1 MPLESTQVRILDGH
15 SKIVD
20 GITDDNRHI
29 DSDFLRIGKGVFENL
44 MPKITVAVNRGNIE
58 IWQLHG
64 SPKMDRSCSSEL
76 THPENGLRSRLSK
89 DGDNGSPCELY
100 RSGRA
105 IFVDAGSDLI
115 RG

>member
-1 MPLESTQVRILDGH
+1 VERGRGQRYSNEFRKQAVERMNACDNIVRLAKALGVHRRLLYVWRDRFDES
-15 SKIVD
+15 
-20 GITDDNRHI
+20 N
-29 DSDFLRIGKGVFENL
+29 
-44 MPKITVAVNRGNIE
+44 P
-58 IWQLHG
+58 LHG

-105 IFVDAGSDLI
+105 VFVDAGSDLI